1 MSSVIAVDLKHYRHR
16 PGIRYCTDLMI
27 DWPQYLTILCFY
39 LISCIIKLTGMPQT
53 QLIRLALEPT
63 KSLKPS
69 CVTMYFMSTDS
80 SGDSNISITYMERKP
95 TSVFYTLQIN

>member
-27 DWPQYLTILCFY
+27 DWPQYLTIICFY

-53 QLIRLALEPT
+53 HPIDKTCTRAN
-63 KSLKPS
+63 K
-69 CVTMYFMSTDS
+69 
-80 SGDSNISITYMERKP
+80 ISQAFVRHD
-95 TSVFYTLQIN
+95 VFYVNRLLWR